1 MRVTGRTLKILD
13 GVVDDEV
20 DELVE
25 ALEHAAHCVVCVCVC
40 VCVHEHG
47 MLGLTFAAAREL
59 DPHCVGVS

>member
-1 MRVTGRTLKILD
+1 MTRLMSWSKPLSTPLT
-13 GVVDDEV
+13 
-20 DELVE
+20 
-25 ALEHAAHCVVCVCVC
+25 AWCVCVC